1 METVGPVLSGGIWG
15 TGYNFGPPQRRYL
28 WRHDSTDRWKMAL
41 WIQRRSKMRR
51 MRKIRGEEE
60 EEDIS
65 KWLSL
70 LFSPKIANLH

>member
-51 MRKIRGEEE
+51 MRMRKRRRR
-60 EEDIS
+60 
-65 KWLSL
+65 KRRRRRVQ
-70 LFSPKIANLH
+70 